1 MFPTGPFPGGRE
13 SRDPLHER
21 SSLISYPYTK
31 LKHAACCA
39 WEGSRLVGKWAV
51 FGMDRYRIEIA
62 SFVIR

>member
-1 MFPTGPFPGGRE
+1 M
-13 SRDPLHER
+13 
-21 SSLISYPYTK
+21 K
-31 LKHAACCA
+31 MKHAACCA